1 MELGDYTRIIRRR
14 GWLIILLAVL
24 TAGAAF
30 GFSRMQDTV
39 YKSALKL
46 LVRPSRT
53 DFGQAQAAKTLLR
66 GYVAWLDSSYQ
77 AAAVIDRLQLD
88 MEPQALK
95 GDVTI
100 ASDDSSYIIRI
111 DVKNGDP
118 NIAND
123 IAREWG
129 DRLIQ
134 ETIRNNAT
142 QRKED
147 RVEVVR
153 IDDPVAALYSPKTS
167 INTAAGLVLGTLLGV
182 IVVFLL
188 EWLDSGILRRAE
200 DVERYL
206 NVPVIGS
213 IPG

>member
-123 IAREWG
+123 IARVRFAEIILPLFVRGWALQLYGRLAGRKMQPYEW
-129 DRLIQ
+129 L
-134 ETIRNNAT
+134 
-142 QRKED
+142 
-147 RVEVVR
+147 
-153 IDDPVAALYSPKTS
+153 
-167 INTAAGLVLGTLLGV
+167 AGLPYKTVAE
-182 IVVFLL
+182 I
-188 EWLDSGILRRAE
+188 RRAKGHPE
-200 DVERYL
+200 L
-206 NVPVIGS
+206 KK
-213 IPG
+213 

>member
-1 MELGDYTRIIRRR
+1 MELSDYTRIIRRR

-147 RVEVVR
+147 RVEVMR